1 MPLLRRRLHPE
12 RLISYTTPARGE
24 AVSPRQVQ
32 KHPER
37 PRVVWRFSD
46 GKAGHDSQSLGLVDA
61 LKRRTLI
68 DAYDIPVRPGAGLDW
83 AFGRFPAGSLLPD
96 PWLVLGA
103 GHSTH
108 LPMLSARRARGGRAA
123 VLMSPDLPKSLFDLC
138 IIPEHDRPG
147 PAANILVTHGSLN
160 RMQPVYMTGSNRG
173 LLMIGGPSRHYHW
186 DHRQVVEQIARV
198 IRYSPVRDWILT
210 TSRRTPPG
218 FAEHIRQMIF
228 NRNLRLTIVSCR
240 DTTDQWL
247 SLQLSRSCCT
257 WVTEDSVSMIY
268 EALTAG
274 IPVGLLSIPPR
285 RQDRIVTGVQALV
298 ASRNVMR
305 FSDWSAGRPLPRPRQ
320 AFDEANR
327 IAREICGQW
336 GGKSNNP

>member
-1 MPLLRRRLHPE
+1 
-12 RLISYTTPARGE
+12 
-24 AVSPRQVQ
+24 
-32 KHPER
+32 
-37 PRVVWRFSD
+37 VVWRFSD

-61 LKRRTLI
+61 LRRRTLI

-83 AFGRFPAGSLLPD
+83 ALGRFPAGSLLPD
-96 PWLVLGA
+96 PWLMLGA

-108 LPMLSARRARGGRAA
+108 LPLLSARRARGGKAA

-138 IIPEHDRPG
+138 IIPEHDRPA
-147 PAANILVTHGSLN
+147 PAANVLVTNGSLN
-160 RMQPVYMTGSNRG
+160 RMQPVYMSGSNRG

-186 DHRQVVEQIARV
+186 DHRQVAEQIAQV
-198 IRYSPVRDWILT
+198 IRFSPVRDWILT

-218 FAEHIRQMIF
+218 FAEHIRQLIF
-228 NRNLRLTIVSCR
+228 NRNLRLTVLSWL
-240 DTTDQWL
+240 DTSDQWL

-268 EALTAG
+268 EALTACV
-274 IPVGLLSIPPR
+274 PVGLLSVTPR

-305 FSDWSAGRPLPRPRQ
+305 FSDWSAGRPLPRSRQ
-320 AFDEANR
+320 VFDEANR
-327 IAREICGQW
+327 VARQICGHW
-336 GGKSNNP
+336 GRE

>member
-1 MPLLRRRLHPE
+1 MPLLRRRLHPQG
-12 RLISYTTPARGE
+12 LTSYTARPRGVP
-24 AVSPRQVQ
+24 VSPRQVQ
-32 KHPER
+32 PCSER
-37 PRVVWRFSD
+37 ARVVWRFSD

-61 LKRRTLI
+61 LKRRTRI
-68 DAYDIPVRPGAGLDW
+68 EAYDIPVRPGAGLDW
-83 AFGRFPAGSLLPD
+83 VCGRFPAGSLLPD
-96 PWLVLGA
+96 PWMIIGA

-108 LPMLSARRARGGRAA
+108 LPLLSARRARGGKTA
-123 VLMSPDLPKSLFDLC
+123 VLMRPDLPNSLFDLC
-138 IIPEHDRPG
+138 IIPEHDRPR
-147 PAANILVTHGSLN
+147 PAANVLVTRGSLN
-160 RMQPVYMTGSNRG
+160 RMQPVYMTGSSRG
-173 LLMIGGPSRHYHW
+173 LMMIGGPSRHYDW
-186 DHRQVVEQIARV
+186 DHRQVAGQIARV

-228 NRNLRLTIVSCR
+228 NRNLNLTVLSCR

-274 IPVGLLSIPPR
+274 IPVGLLSVPPR
-285 RQDRIVTGVQALV
+285 RRDRVVTGVQALV
-298 ASRNVMR
+298 DSRNVMR

-320 AFDEANR
+320 VFDEANR
-327 IAREICGQW
+327 VAREIFGQW
-336 GGKSNNP
+336 GGK

>member
-12 RLISYTTPARGE
+12 RLISYTTPARGG

-320 AFDEANR
+320 VFDEANR
-327 IAREICGQW
+327 IAREICGRW

>member
-1 MPLLRRRLHPE
+1 MPLLRRRLHPQG
-12 RLISYTTPARGE
+12 LISHATPAR
-24 AVSPRQVQ
+24 VVPISPRQVLL
-32 KHPER
+32 R
-37 PRVVWRFSD
+37 PDRARVVWRFSD
-46 GKAGHDSQSLGLVDA
+46 GKAGHDNQSLGLVDA

-68 DAYDIPVRPGAGLDW
+68 DSYDIPVQPGAGLDW
-83 AFGRFPAGSLLPD
+83 VFGRFPAGSLLPD
-96 PWLVLGA
+96 PWLMIGA

-108 LPMLSARRARGGRAA
+108 LPLLSARRARGGKAA
-123 VLMSPDLPKSLFDLC
+123 VLMSPDLPKSVFDLC

-147 PAANILVTHGSLN
+147 PAANILVTCGSLN
-160 RMQPVYMTGSNRG
+160 RMQPVCVTGSNRG
-173 LLMIGGPSRHYHW
+173 LLMIGGPSRHFCW
-186 DHRQVVEQIARV
+186 DHRQVAEQIARV

-228 NRNLRLTIVSCR
+228 NRNLKLTVLSCR
-240 DTTDQWL
+240 DTNDQWL

-274 IPVGLLSIPPR
+274 VPVGLLSVPPR
-285 RQDRIVTGVQALV
+285 RQDRIVAGVQALV

-305 FSDWSAGRPLPRPRQ
+305 FDDWSAGRPLPRPRQ
-320 AFDEANR
+320 VFDEANR
-327 IAREICGQW
+327 VARRICGRW
-336 GGKSNNP
+336 GGE

>member
-1 MPLLRRRLHPE
+1 MPLLRRRIHPE
-12 RLISYTTPARGE
+12 GQITPVTPAR
-24 AVSPRQVQ
+24 VVPVPSRQVRQ
-32 KHPER
+32 HPGQV
-37 PRVVWRFSD
+37 RVVWRFSD

-61 LKRRTLI
+61 LKRRARI

-83 AFGRFPAGSLLPD
+83 MLGRFPAGSLLPD
-96 PWLVLGA
+96 PWLMIGA

-108 LPMLSARRARGGRAA
+108 LPLLSARRARGGKAA

-147 PAANILVTHGSLN
+147 QAANILVTCGSLN
-160 RMQPVYMTGSNRG
+160 RMQPVCMTGSHRG
-173 LLMIGGPSRHYHW
+173 LLLIGGPSRHYHW
-186 DHRQVVEQIARV
+186 DHRQVAEQIARV

-218 FAEHIRQMIF
+218 FAEHVRQMIF
-228 NRNLRLTIVSCR
+228 NRNLKLTILSCR

-274 IPVGLLSIPPR
+274 IPVGLLSVTPR

-298 ASRNVMR
+298 DSRNVMR
-305 FSDWSAGRPLPRPRQ
+305 FSDWSAGHPLPRPRRV
-320 AFDEANR
+320 FDEANR

-336 GGKSNNP
+336 GCQ